1 MSDRIRQLEDAL
13 AKSTGSNDGH
23 PLLREELLSIKRGQ
37 ANVSALALPNQV
49 VEQVINTLGDMTI
62 GERGE
67 GKYFG
72 RSAGTEV
79 RRVRPNA
86 RPN

>member
-13 AKSTGSNDGH
+13 AQSTGSNDH
-23 PLLREELLSIKRGQ
+23 PLLREELLSIKHGQ
-37 ANVSALALPNQV
+37 ASVSAAALPNQA
-49 VEQVINTLGDMTI
+49 VEQVINTMGDMTI

-79 RRVRPNA
+79 RHVRPNA